1 MSMSRNQ
8 IMDRDIKT
16 LSIGL
21 KHAEMHIDTLLNPPK
36 GKDIEITEKDIRH
49 IGNHIRYARE
59 KLMDSDGVTLRE

>member
-1 MSMSRNQ
+1 
-8 IMDRDIKT
+8 MDRDIKT

-59 KLMDSDGVTLRE
+59 KLMNSEGVSL

>member
-49 IGNHIRYARE
+49 IGNHFLYARD
-59 KLMDSDGVTLRE
+59 KLMISDGVSL

>member
-8 IMDRDIKT
+8 IMDRDIIT

-49 IGNHIRYARE
+49 IVNHIMYARE
-59 KLMDSDGVTLRE
+59 NLMDSDGLNIRE